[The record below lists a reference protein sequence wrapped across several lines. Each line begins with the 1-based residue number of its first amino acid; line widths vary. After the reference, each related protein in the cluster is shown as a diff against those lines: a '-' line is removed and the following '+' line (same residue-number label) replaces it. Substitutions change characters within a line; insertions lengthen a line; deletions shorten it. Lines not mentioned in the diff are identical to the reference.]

1 MKQCVVCEQP
11 IAGQKQKYCSN
22 ACKQKD
28 HYHRVKSQTNT
39 YHSQTLRSLK
49 RKLQL
54 IELFGGGCWKCGY
67 DANVAAL
74 HFHHSDP
81 NLKSMKLDMRVLSN
95 RSWEAIIVEADK
107 CELLCSNCHAET
119 HHPELALHAIQRILS
134 GASRQETTG

>member
-39 YHSQTLRSLK
+39 YHSQTIRSLK

-54 IELFGGGCWKCGY
+54 IEQFGGGCRMCGY
-67 DANVAAL
+67 NTNVAAL

-81 NLKSMKLDMRVLSN
+81 HMKSMKLDMRVLSN
-95 RSWEAIIVEADK
+95 RSWEAIMAEAGK
-107 CELLCSNCHAET
+107 CELLCSNCHAES
-119 HHPELALHAIQRILS
+119 HNPELTLHNVQRILS

>member
-11 IAGQKQKYCSN
+11 IAGQQQKYCSN

-28 HYHRVKSQTNT
+28 HYHRVKAQTNT
-39 YHSQTLRSLK
+39 YHSQTLRSLR
-49 RKLQL
+49 RKVQL
-54 IELFGGGCWKCGY
+54 IELFGGGCRKCGY
-67 DANVAAL
+67 NANVAAL

-95 RSWEAIIVEADK
+95 RNWESIMAEAGK
-107 CELLCSNCHAET
+107 CELLCSNCHAEE
-119 HHPELALHAIQRILS
+119 HHPELALQTIQRMFS

>member
-28 HYHRVKSQTNT
+28 HYHRVKAQTNT

-54 IELFGGGCWKCGY
+54 IKQFGGGCRNCGY
-67 DANVAAL
+67 SVNVAAL

-81 NLKSMKLDMRVLSN
+81 TLKSMKLDMRVLSN
-95 RSWEAIIVEADK
+95 RSWAAIVVEAGK
-107 CELLCSNCHAET
+107 CELLCSNCHAEV
-119 HHPELALHAIQRILS
+119 HHPELTLHTIQRILS
-134 GASRQETTG
+134 GASRQETSG